1 VLKENFMKKFLAI
14 SAAMMLLAQVPAQ
27 ACGDKLLSM
36 ARMISLFKA
45 YKPYKT
51 ASILIYQVHKDSVVK
66 DKQFQ
71 TSLTLA
77 GHKIKTVDKADQLD
91 STLSAGKFDLVL
103 TDIGDAAALKQQL
116 ANRTAAPSVLP
127 LLVKPAKEEL
137 IAAEKQY
144 GVVIKTPGGY
154 TDHLAAIDHMMK
166 LLAHKT

>member
-1 VLKENFMKKFLAI
+1 MKRQFLAL
-14 SAAMMLLAQVPAQ
+14 STVAFLFLSQVPLE

-36 ARMISLFKA
+36 ARAISLFKA
-45 YKPYKT
+45 YKPWKS
-51 ASILIYQVHKDSVVK
+51 ASILIYQVRKDSVVK

-77 GHKIKTVDKADQLD
+77 GHKIKTIDKADQLD
-91 STLSAGKFDLVL
+91 KTLSAGKFDLVL
-103 TDIGDAAALKQQL
+103 ADIGDAAAVKQQL
-116 ANRTAAPSVLP
+116 ASRDSAPSVLP

-144 GVVIKTPGGY
+144 GVVIKAPGGF
-154 TDHLAAIDHMMK
+154 TDHLEAIDHMMK